1 MDTDDYLGKL
11 IGNTGRPD
19 QLTVALRDSYS
30 ARRGEFVRIAH
41 QERRDEPATD
51 VLGRIVALSRSNIM
65 YTEAMGE
72 GISEVE
78 LLPTTRISGETVYGR
93 IELVGYKDPAT
104 GEIRIPR
111 RPLDPGAK
119 VYGVDYAFLTQFYDF
134 SEDTSVHLGNLVGYE
149 KGETIVPIYLDAN
162 TLATEHL
169 AVLAMTGAGKSYTV
183 GRIIERLM
191 VLMNGSVIVF
201 DPHGEY
207 GRALLG
213 GHLNFNPDVDR
224 VEDAHDRAK
233 LVEIQERLGALQ
245 AQGAGIIVYTP
256 QDPTF
261 DTKYGSSNIPLAL
274 QFDQFEM
281 DDLTGILPGLSEPQ
295 QRVLDVAIRYWKTT
309 ADEPRDIQQLLK
321 LLTDELDV
329 LRGWGELSDA
339 ESKALRGV
347 SAAVA
352 AIRLRRVIN
361 EARSFYTVA
370 VGQPTDVRE
379 MAGYPDER
387 RGRLIIVDL
396 QGLSDSARQIVV
408 ALLSSEI
415 LRAAS
420 HKTRPIRPVFV
431 VYEEGHNFAPSGQVS
446 ISKNIIKRIAAEGR
460 KFGVGF
466 AIVSQRPSKLDADV
480 TSQCNTIIAMR
491 IKNPDDQRFIQRT
504 SDYFS
509 AADLAELPS
518 LSTGEALVTGRAII
532 APLIVKVG
540 NKALA
545 HGGVA
550 PNVVARWGEP
560 ALSASNG
567 SEA

>member
-1 MDTDDYLGKL
+1 MDTDAYLGKL
-11 IGNTGRPD
+11 IGNTGQPD
-19 QLTVALRDSYS
+19 KLTVALRDSYS

-41 QERRDEPATD
+41 RERQGEAQTD
-51 VLGRIVALSRSNIM
+51 VLGRIVALSRANIM
-65 YTEAMGE
+65 YSEAMGE

-78 LLPTTRISGETVYGR
+78 LLPSTRLSGETIYGR
-93 IELVGYKDPAT
+93 VELVGYKDPAT

-119 VYGVDYAFLTQFYDF
+119 VYGVDYGFLTQFYDF
-134 SEDTSVHLGNLVGYE
+134 SEDTSIHIGNLVGYE
-149 KGETIVPIYLDAN
+149 KGPTIVPVYLDAN

-169 AVLAMTGAGKSYTV
+169 AVLAMTGSGKSYTV
-183 GRIIERLM
+183 GRIIERL
-191 VLMNGSVIVF
+191 VALLNGSVIVF

-207 GRALLG
+207 GRALLQ
-213 GHLNFNPDVDR
+213 GHLNFNPHVER
-224 VEDAHDRAK
+224 VEEVHERAK
-233 LVEIQERLGALQ
+233 LEEIQRRLQSLQ

-256 QDPTF
+256 QDPAF
-261 DTKYGSSNIPLAL
+261 DAKYGHVNRHLAL
-274 QFDQFEM
+274 QFDRFEM
-281 DDLTGILPGLSEPQ
+281 DDLTGILPGLTEPQ
-295 QRVLDVAIRYWKTT
+295 QRVLDVAIRYWKTIG
-309 ADEPRDIQQLLK
+309 DEPRDIQQLLK
-321 LLTDELDV
+321 LLTDDLDV
-329 LRGWGELSDA
+329 LREWEALSEA
-339 ESKALRGV
+339 EAKALRGV

-361 EARSFYTVA
+361 EARSFYTSA
-370 VGQPTDVRE
+370 VGHPTDVRDMVGLPE
-379 MAGYPDER
+379 AR
-387 RGRLIIVDL
+387 WGRLIIVDL
-396 QGLSDSARQIVV
+396 QGLSDSARQIIV

-420 HKTRPIRPVFV
+420 HKQNPTRPVFV
-431 VYEEGHNFAPSGQVS
+431 VYEEGHNFAPAGEVS

-466 AIVSQRPSKLDADV
+466 AIVSQRPSKLDSDV

-532 APLIVKVG
+532 APLIVKIG
-540 NKALA
+540 SKALA
-545 HGGVA
+545 HGGVS
-550 PNVVARWGEP
+550 PNVVAAWGAAAE
-560 ALSASNG
+560 G
-567 SEA
+567 

>member
-1 MDTDDYLGKL
+1 MEADHYLGKL

-19 QLTVALRDSYS
+19 KLVVALRDSYS
-30 ARRGEFVRIAH
+30 ARRGEFVRVRH
-41 QERRDEPATD
+41 QERRSEAATD
-51 VLGRIVALSRSNIM
+51 VLGRIVEISRSNIM
-65 YTEAMGE
+65 FTEAMGE

-78 LLPTTRISGETVYGR
+78 LLPTTRVSGETVYGR
-93 IELVGYKDPAT
+93 IELVGYKEPTT

-134 SEDTSVHLGNLVGYE
+134 SEDTSIHLGNLVGYE
-149 KGETIVPIYLDAN
+149 KGDTIVPIYLDAN

-169 AVLAMTGAGKSYTV
+169 AVLAMTGSGKSYTV
-183 GRIIERLM
+183 GRIIERL
-191 VLMNGSVIVF
+191 VAQLNGSVVVF

-213 GHLNFNPDVDR
+213 GQLNFNAAVEQVEDDQDR
-224 VEDAHDRAK
+224 VN
-233 LVEIQERLGALQ
+233 LLEIQSQLRLLQ
-245 AQGAGIIVYTP
+245 EQGAGIIPYTP
-256 QDPTF
+256 QEASF
-261 DTKYGSSNIPLAL
+261 NIKYAGSNRQLAL

-281 DDLTGILPGLSEPQ
+281 DDLTGILPGLTEPQ
-295 QRVLDVAIRYWKTT
+295 QRVLDVAIRYWKETT
-309 ADEPRDIQQLLK
+309 DEPRDIQHLLR
-321 LLTDELDV
+321 LLTDDLDA
-329 LRGWGELSDA
+329 LREWGELSEA
-339 ESKALRGV
+339 ESRALRGV

-361 EARSFYTVA
+361 EARSFYTTA
-370 VGQPTDVRE
+370 VGQPTDVHE
-379 MAGYPDER
+379 MVGDPDDR
-387 RGRLIIVDL
+387 HGRLIIVDL

-420 HKTRPIRPVFV
+420 HKSRPIRPVFV
-431 VYEEGHNFAPSGQVS
+431 VYEEGHNFAPAGEVS

-480 TSQCNTIIAMR
+480 TSQCNTIVAMR

-518 LSTGEALVTGRAII
+518 LSTGEALVTGRAIV

-540 NKALA
+540 SKALA
-545 HGGVA
+545 HGGVS
-550 PNVVARWGEP
+550 PNVVAKWGRLEK
-560 ALSASNG
+560 
-567 SEA
+567 

>member
-1 MDTDDYLGKL
+1 MNSDNYLGKL
-11 IGNTGRPD
+11 IGNTGQPD
-19 QLTVALRDSYS
+19 KLTVALRDSYS

-41 QERRDEPATD
+41 HERKNEPATD
-51 VLGRIVALSRSNIM
+51 VLGRIVAISRSNIM

-78 LLPTTRISGETVYGR
+78 LLPTTRMSGETVYGR
-93 IELVGYKDPAT
+93 IELVGYKEPNT

-119 VYGVDYAFLTQFYDF
+119 VFGVDYAFLTQFYDF

-149 KGETIVPIYLDAN
+149 KGGTIVPIYLDAN

-169 AVLAMTGAGKSYTV
+169 AVLAMTGSGKSYTV
-183 GRIIERLM
+183 GRIIERL
-191 VLMNGSVIVF
+191 VALINGSVVVF

-213 GHLNFNPDVDR
+213 GQLNFNQSIDQ
-224 VEDAHDRAK
+224 VEDERDRAK
-233 LVEIQERLGALQ
+233 LFKIQEQLQ
-245 AQGAGIIVYTP
+245 TLQNDGAGIIVYTP
-256 QDPTF
+256 QDPAF
-261 DTKYGSSNIPLAL
+261 DTKYGSLNHHLAL

-281 DDLTGILPGLSEPQ
+281 DELTGILPGLTEPQ
-295 QRVLDVAIRYWKTT
+295 QRVLDVAIRYWKATS
-309 ADEPRDIQQLLK
+309 DEPRDIQQLLK

-329 LRGWGELSDA
+329 LRQWSELSDA
-339 ESKALRGV
+339 EAKALRGV

-361 EARSFYTVA
+361 EARSFYTTA
-370 VGQPTDVRE
+370 IGQPTDVRE
-379 MAGYPDER
+379 LVGNPDDSQ
-387 RGRLIIVDL
+387 GRLIIIDL
-396 QGLSDSARQIVV
+396 QGLSDNARQIVV

-420 HKTRPIRPVFV
+420 HKTHPLRPVFL
-431 VYEEGHNFAPSGQVS
+431 VYEEGHNFAPAGAVS

-466 AIVSQRPSKLDADV
+466 AIVSQRPSKLDTDV

-545 HGGVA
+545 HGGVS
-550 PNVVARWGEP
+550 PNVVARWG
-560 ALSASNG
+560 G
-567 SEA
+567 SES

>member
-1 MDTDDYLGKL
+1 MESDAYLGKL
-11 IGNTGRPD
+11 IGNTGQPD
-19 QLTVALRDSYS
+19 KLTVALRDSYS

-41 QERRDEPATD
+41 QERRGEAQTD
-51 VLGRIVALSRSNIM
+51 VLGRIVALSRTNIM
-65 YTEAMGE
+65 YSEAMGE

-78 LLPTTRISGETVYGR
+78 LLPTTRLSGETIYGR
-93 IELVGYKDPAT
+93 VELVGYKEPTT

-119 VYGVDYAFLTQFYDF
+119 VYGVDFDFLTQFYDF
-134 SEDTSVHLGNLVGYE
+134 SEDTSVHIGNLVGYE
-149 KGETIVPIYLDAN
+149 KGNTIVPIYLDAN

-169 AVLAMTGAGKSYTV
+169 AVLAMTGSGKSYTV
-183 GRIIERLM
+183 GRIIERL
-191 VLMNGSVIVF
+191 VALMNGSVIVF

-207 GRALLG
+207 GRALMG
-213 GHLNFNPDVDR
+213 GHLNFNPHIAR
-224 VEDAHDRAK
+224 VEDTRDRAK
-233 LVEIQERLGALQ
+233 LEEIQQRLQALQ
-245 AQGAGIIVYTP
+245 AQGAGLVVYTP

-261 DTKYGSSNIPLAL
+261 DTKYGNANHHLAL

-281 DDLTGILPGLSEPQ
+281 DDLTGILPGLTEPQ
-295 QRVLDVAIRYWKTT
+295 QRVLDVAIRYWKATG
-309 ADEPRDIQQLLK
+309 DEPRDIQQLLK
-321 LLTDELDV
+321 LLTDDLDV
-329 LRGWGELSDA
+329 LREWDELSEA

-361 EARSFYTVA
+361 EARSFYTSA
-370 VGQPTDVRE
+370 VGQPTDVRD
-379 MAGYPDER
+379 MVGHPDAR
-387 RGRLIIVDL
+387 HGRLVIVDL

-420 HKTRPIRPVFV
+420 HKQHPTRPVFV
-431 VYEEGHNFAPSGQVS
+431 VYEEGHNFAPAGEVS

-466 AIVSQRPSKLDADV
+466 AIISQRPSKLDSDV

-540 NKALA
+540 SKALA
-545 HGGVA
+545 HGGVS
-550 PNVVARWGEP
+550 PNVVAVWGAPE
-560 ALSASNG
+560 G
-567 SEA
+567 

>member
-1 MDTDDYLGKL
+1 MNSDNYIGKL
-11 IGNTGRPD
+11 IGNTGQPD
-19 QLTVALRDSYS
+19 RLTVALRDSYS

-41 QERRDEPATD
+41 QERRNEPSTD
-51 VLGRIVALSRSNIM
+51 VLGRIVSLSRSNIM

-78 LLPTTRISGETVYGR
+78 LLPTTRLSGETVYGR
-93 IELVGYKDPAT
+93 IELVGYKDPTT

-119 VYGVDYAFLTQFYDF
+119 VYGVDYALLTQFYDF

-149 KGETIVPIYLDAN
+149 KGATIVPIYLDAN

-169 AVLAMTGAGKSYTV
+169 AVLAMTGSGKSYAV
-183 GRIIERLM
+183 GRIIERL
-191 VLMNGSVIVF
+191 VALMNGSVIVF

-207 GRALLG
+207 GRALLNG
-213 GHLNFNPDVDR
+213 QLNFNPHIDR
-224 VEDAHDRAK
+224 VEDERDRAK
-233 LVEIQERLGALQ
+233 LVEIQERLGTLQ
-245 AQGAGIIVYTP
+245 AQGTGITVYTP
-256 QDPTF
+256 QDPAF
-261 DTKYGSSNIPLAL
+261 DAKYGATNQQLAL

-281 DDLTGILPGLSEPQ
+281 DELTGILPGLSEPQ
-295 QRVLDVAIRYWKTT
+295 QRVLDVAIRYWKAT
-309 ADEPRDIQQLLK
+309 ADKPRDIQQLLK
-321 LLTDELDV
+321 LLTDDLDA
-329 LRGWGELSDA
+329 LRGWGELSEA

-361 EARSFYTVA
+361 EARSFYTAA

-379 MAGYPDER
+379 LVGYPDDR
-387 RGRLIIVDL
+387 RGRLVIVDL

-420 HKTRPIRPVFV
+420 HKTRPTRPVFV
-431 VYEEGHNFAPSGQVS
+431 VYEEGHNFAPAGEVS
-446 ISKNIIKRIAAEGR
+446 ISKNVIKRIAAEGR

-466 AIVSQRPSKLDADV
+466 SIISQRPSKLDADV

-540 NKALA
+540 NKALV
-545 HGGVA
+545 HGGVS
-550 PNVVARWGEP
+550 PNVVARWGGPE
-560 ALSASNG
+560 
-567 SEA
+567 

>member
-1 MDTDDYLGKL
+1 MDTDNYLGKL

-19 QLTVALRDSYS
+19 KLTVALRDSFS

-41 QERRDEPATD
+41 RERRSEPKTD

-78 LLPTTRISGETVYGR
+78 LLPTTRLSGETVYGR
-93 IELVGYKDPAT
+93 LELVGYKDPT
-104 GEIRIPR
+104 TSEIRIPR

-119 VYGVDYAFLTQFYDF
+119 VYGVNYAFLTQFYDF
-134 SEDTSVHLGNLVGYE
+134 SEHTSIHLGNLVGYE
-149 KGETIVPIYLDAN
+149 KGGIIVPIFLDAN

-183 GRIIERLM
+183 GRIIERL
-191 VLMNGSVIVF
+191 VAQMNGSVLVF

-213 GHLNFNPDVDR
+213 GQLNFNPHIDL
-224 VEDAHDRAK
+224 VEDERDRAQ
-233 LVEIQERLGALQ
+233 LVEIQHALGALQ
-245 AQGAGIIVYTP
+245 ARGTGIVVYTP
-256 QDPTF
+256 QEPAF
-261 DTKYGSSNIPLAL
+261 DTKYGSENTPLAL
-274 QFDQFEM
+274 QFDRFQM

-321 LLTDELDV
+321 LLTDDLDA

-361 EARSFYTVA
+361 EARSFYTTA

-379 MAGYPDER
+379 MIGYPDDM
-387 RGRLIIVDL
+387 RGRLVIVDL

-420 HKTRPIRPVFV
+420 HKSRPIRPVFV
-431 VYEEGHNFAPSGQVS
+431 VYEEGHNFAPAGQVS

-466 AIVSQRPSKLDADV
+466 AIVSQRPSKLDSDV

-540 NKALA
+540 NKALV

-550 PNVVARWGEP
+550 PNVVARWGGP
-560 ALSASNG
+560 
-567 SEA
+567 EA

>member
-1 MDTDDYLGKL
+1 MDSESYIGKL
-11 IGNTGRPD
+11 IGNTGQPD
-19 QLTVALRDSYS
+19 RLTVALRDSYS

-41 QERRDEPATD
+41 QERRGEPATD

-65 YTEAMGE
+65 YSEAMGE

-78 LLPTTRISGETVYGR
+78 LLPTARLSGETVYGR
-93 IELVGYKDPAT
+93 VDLVGFKDPAT

-111 RPLDPGAK
+111 RALDPGAR

-134 SEDTSVHLGNLVGYE
+134 SENTSIHLGNLVGYE
-149 KGETIVPIYLDAN
+149 KGENSVPIYLDAN
-162 TLATEHL
+162 LVATEHL
-169 AVLAMTGAGKSYTV
+169 AVLAMTGSGKSYTV
-183 GRIIERLM
+183 GRIIERL
-191 VLMNGSVIVF
+191 VAQMNGSVVVF

-207 GRALLG
+207 GRALLNG
-213 GHLNFNPDVDR
+213 RLNFNPHVDK
-224 VEDAHDRAK
+224 VEDQRDRAK
-233 LVEIQERLGALQ
+233 LVEIQERLSALQ
-245 AQGAGIIVYTP
+245 AQGVGVIVYTP
-256 QDPTF
+256 QDPAF
-261 DTKYGSSNIPLAL
+261 NLKYAGVNRSLAL

-281 DDLTGILPGLSEPQ
+281 DDLTGILPGLTEPQ
-295 QRVLDVAIRYWKTT
+295 QRVLDVAVRYWKTST
-309 ADEPRDIQQLLK
+309 DEPRDIQQLLR

-329 LRGWGELSDA
+329 LREWEELSEA

-361 EARSFYTVA
+361 EARSFYSAA
-370 VGQPTDVRE
+370 VGQPTDVHSLV
-379 MAGYPDER
+379 GYPDDH
-387 RGRLIIVDL
+387 RGRLVIVDL

-420 HKTRPIRPVFV
+420 HKSRPIRPVFV
-431 VYEEGHNFAPSGQVS
+431 VYEEGHNFAPAGEVS

-466 AIVSQRPSKLDADV
+466 AIISQRPSKLDADV

-532 APLIVKVG
+532 APLIVRVG
-540 NKALA
+540 SKALA
-545 HGGVA
+545 HGGVS
-550 PNVVARWGEP
+550 PNVVARWGGPE
-560 ALSASNG
+560 
-567 SEA
+567 E